1 MILGQWSFKLL
12 EVGIGPS
19 SNSSSAAS
27 FSVLISCLL
36 VAHGLFPPN
45 KFFYPNF
52 ETPADSKLSFS
63 LGILFSSAMKL
74 IF

>member
-12 EVGIGPS
+12 EVGIVPS

-36 VAHGLFPPN
+36 DAHGLFLSN
-45 KFFYPNF
+45 KSFYPNF
-52 ETPADSKLSFS
+52 ETPSDSNLYFS